1 MKSIL
6 KKGINYLPYLIGLC
20 SGLYFITS
28 KVIGLEF
35 THFPGDMAD
44 GRLNLYFLEHAH
56 KFFIG
61 VLDSFWDAPFFF
73 PEKNTIAY
81 SDNLLGSAPIY
92 SFFRLIGLTTFTAY
106 QCWYVSLVVLNYTC
120 AYFFLNTVFK
130 NRYSAVLGAMIFAFS
145 IALFSQIA
153 HAQTFPRFAIP
164 IALLYIFKFNKNLD
178 PKYFFISVLMV
189 VYQIYCG
196 IYLGFML
203 IIPSAILILLVL
215 KHKLK
220 SHKTLL
226 FSKKWLSK
234 ISVGLIVNVLI
245 LLPLMLPYLERSHSA
260 SLDHYFKL
268 LPNIPTLTSH
278 FFSFNGTLLWD
289 FLSELGGDMHSW
301 WNHRI
306 FAGGVATLCFI
317 LFVFKVIKD
326 EIKNKILVVHYGDKL
341 LFNFLITALITFFI
355 YIRYDDI
362 SSYIIVYF
370 IPGFNAIR
378 SLARIINIELI
389 FFAFATSFIFTL
401 FFNKFKKYQSILFLL
416 SLVLI
421 LIDNSTIE
429 CIRIRTEK
437 KVAENRLAPI
447 LSIMESLPINSVVS
461 YEPIVKTDPVAYYL
475 LDGMLAAQA
484 CNLNAI
490 NGYSATSPK
499 VYHKYWRNLDRKSRN
514 EWLDYKKYLVDT
526 IYAVYGKNNFELIN
540 QENLN
545 TDNLKNQLLKQIE
558 KLRSNPKLFKSIQIK
573 AEKRG
578 IPVDSMLKLDAIWL
592 IERK

>member
-1 MKSIL
+1 YLHFKRAMKSIL

-28 KVIGLEF
+28 KVIGIEF

-56 KFFIG
+56 KFFTG

-226 FSKKWLSK
+226 FSK
-234 ISVGLIVNVLI
+234 
-245 LLPLMLPYLERSHSA
+245 
-260 SLDHYFKL
+260 
-268 LPNIPTLTSH
+268 
-278 FFSFNGTLLWD
+278 
-289 FLSELGGDMHSW
+289 
-301 WNHRI
+301 
-306 FAGGVATLCFI
+306 
-317 LFVFKVIKD
+317 
-326 EIKNKILVVHYGDKL
+326 
-341 LFNFLITALITFFI
+341 
-355 YIRYDDI
+355 
-362 SSYIIVYF
+362 
-370 IPGFNAIR
+370 
-378 SLARIINIELI
+378 
-389 FFAFATSFIFTL
+389 
-401 FFNKFKKYQSILFLL
+401 
-416 SLVLI
+416 
-421 LIDNSTIE
+421 
-429 CIRIRTEK
+429 
-437 KVAENRLAPI
+437 
-447 LSIMESLPINSVVS
+447 
-461 YEPIVKTDPVAYYL
+461 
-475 LDGMLAAQA
+475 
-484 CNLNAI
+484 
-490 NGYSATSPK
+490 
-499 VYHKYWRNLDRKSRN
+499 
-514 EWLDYKKYLVDT
+514 
-526 IYAVYGKNNFELIN
+526 
-540 QENLN
+540 
-545 TDNLKNQLLKQIE
+545 
-558 KLRSNPKLFKSIQIK
+558 
-573 AEKRG
+573 
-578 IPVDSMLKLDAIWL
+578 
-592 IERK
+592 

>member
-28 KVIGLEF
+28 KVIGIEF